1 VGLTARTG
9 YELTGAVT
17 LVDLDTSAP
26 VVFPVRY
33 PSDGYPVVFGPVE
46 ALAGTPAPGAFTPS
60 AGSKT
65 PSGFTVILAEAPGLG
80 NSVSVPYTV
89 GP

>member
-1 VGLTARTG
+1 MGLTARRG

-17 LVDLDTSAP
+17 LVDLDTTAP
-26 VVFPVRY
+26 VVFSVRY
-33 PSDGYPVVFGPVE
+33 PSGGYPVVFGPVE

-65 PSGFTVILAEAPGLG
+65 ASGFTVILAEAPGPG